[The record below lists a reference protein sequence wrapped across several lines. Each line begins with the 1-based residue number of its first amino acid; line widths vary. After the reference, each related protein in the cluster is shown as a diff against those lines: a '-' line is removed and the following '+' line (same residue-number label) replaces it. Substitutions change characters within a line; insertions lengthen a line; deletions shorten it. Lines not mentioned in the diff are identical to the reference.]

1 MHTLYLVLITYSI
14 VNVIEARLERTVIA
28 LKNPS
33 LTNYSQ
39 LNRDEHRWSGFYYGG
54 VCMIGV
60 LVGYL
65 LFGFTWKLLPVMF
78 LLLVNRRIFFEF
90 TLKRFRNRKLRDIE
104 GDQPLDV
111 FVRGVFGK
119 QGGLKELFLLVILS
133 IALIYITLKF

>member
-39 LNRDEHRWSGFYYGG
+39 LNRDEHTWSGYYYGG
-54 VCMIGV
+54 VCMIGC
-60 LVGYL
+60 LVAYL
-65 LFGFTWKLLPVMF
+65 LFGFNWKIVSVVF
-78 LLLVNRRIFFEF
+78 LLLINRRIFFEF
-90 TLKRFRNRKLRDIE
+90 TLKLFRSRKLRDIE
-104 GDQPLDV
+104 GDQPLDI
-111 FVRGVFGK
+111 FVRGVLGK
-119 QGGLKELFLLVILS
+119 YGGLKELFLLVTLS

>member
-111 FVRGVFGK
+111 FIRGILGK
-119 QGGLKELFLLVILS
+119 QGGLKELFLLVTLS